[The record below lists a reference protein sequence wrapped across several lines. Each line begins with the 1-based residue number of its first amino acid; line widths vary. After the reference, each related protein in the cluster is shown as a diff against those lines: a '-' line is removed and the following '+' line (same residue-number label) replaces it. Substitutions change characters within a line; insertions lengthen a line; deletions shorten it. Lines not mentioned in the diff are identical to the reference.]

1 MNSDALPADSGI
13 GGDFAVDYGADDE
26 DPIEDESAPVDGA
39 VAEDDGE
46 GPFQPV

>member
-1 MNSDALPADSGI
+1 M
-13 GGDFAVDYGADDE
+13 DYGADDE

-39 VAEDDGE
+39 VPEDDGE